1 MASQTMR
8 PCISWYTGRNIR
20 LLVHKH
26 TCMTGKHSRTCTTL
40 SFCTR
45 EKIPNTNCMY
55 VVQYS
60 GMVIRPCR
68 QNYSEQIL
76 HRRFCEHAGPAVLQ
90 NRETEAWDDEQLEN
104 LAQRMKENA
113 SEMDKMALSIPSRSL
128 TKSIKTLINN
138 GFSVDECL
146 AFAKDSNVVKHL
158 SGFTTVY
165 TELLQYGFP
174 NEDIIEMIR
183 KCPKLLTLKK
193 AQLISQFESLR
204 KIGLTESPI
213 EIIVKKAPQILLEDM
228 KSVSCSYQVLK
239 GYFKIENVNEICKR
253 APELLFAEP
262 KEIDEKVLYAINEL
276 YVSNR
281 QLLNSGYYSHT
292 MEHIKTRHI
301 FLIRAGFFKLIKKM
315 KGQVNTNPLLRD
327 IVDTTDEEFAKMF
340 GNMTV
345 KDYETFKKLLKK
357 ETEWQEDDL
366 D

>member
-8 PCISWYTGRNIR
+8 PCISWYAARNIS
-20 LLVHKH
+20 LHVHNHVTSKH
-26 TCMTGKHSRTCTTL
+26 LRTCTIAY
-40 SFCTR
+40 FCTR
-45 EKIPNTNCMY
+45 GKITNTNCMH
-55 VVQYS
+55 VVWC
-60 GMVIRPCR
+60 GIVTRPFR

-76 HRRFCEHAGPAVLQ
+76 YRRFCQHAGPAVMQ

-104 LAQRMKENA
+104 LAQRMKESA

-128 TKSIKTLINN
+128 TKSVRTLISN
-138 GFSVDECL
+138 GFSVDDCL
-146 AFAKDSNVVKHL
+146 SFAKDSNIVKHL
-158 SGFTTVY
+158 PGFTTVY
-165 TELLQYGFP
+165 TELLQYGFL

-193 AQLISQFESLR
+193 AMLLSQVESLR
-204 KIGLTESPI
+204 KLGLTQSPI
-213 EIIVKKAPQILLEDM
+213 EVIIKKMPQILLEDI
-228 KSVSCSYQVLK
+228 KSVNSSYQILK
-239 GYFKIENVNEICKR
+239 GYFKTEEVNEICTR
-253 APELLFAEP
+253 APELLFADP
-262 KEIDEKVLYAINEL
+262 KEIDQKISYAKSEM

-281 QLLNSGYYSHT
+281 SLINSGYFSHT

-301 FLIRAGFFKLIKKM
+301 FLIRADFFKLIKKS

-340 GNMTV
+340 GNMTA
-345 KDYETFKKLLKK
+345 KDYQTFKKLLKK